1 MAMNIEKQAF
11 KLGEMLIDNK
21 QVFWK
26 MQHCFSLIPIVQL
39 LDGRK
44 FIFSFRC
51 SFDHKAKSIGIQSA
65 LTCINIRLE
74 LGNPIHIKVI
84 GKLL

>member
-1 MAMNIEKQAF
+1 MNIEKQAF

-39 LDGRK
+39 LDGR
-44 FIFSFRC
+44 IYILTSRC
-51 SFDHKAKSIGIQSA
+51 TSGHKTKSIAI
-65 LTCINIRLE
+65 
-74 LGNPIHIKVI
+74 
-84 GKLL
+84 

>member
-26 MQHCFSLIPIVQL
+26 MQYCFALIPIVQL
-39 LDGRK
+39 LDGRT
-44 FIFSFRC
+44 IMLTIRC
-51 SFDHKAKSIGIQSA
+51 SSHD
-65 LTCINIRLE
+65 
-74 LGNPIHIKVI
+74 
-84 GKLL
+84 